1 MQDHPSVAY
10 TAGWYPDPV
19 GVHELRYHNGS
30 AWTGDVSDGGVR
42 HVSPIPPAPGG
53 QPGGTA
59 PLVLGIVSLC
69 IGWIPFVSVVAFGT
83 AIAAIVIGL
92 RRRRF
97 ASARSAANAGVV
109 MGAVGFGFAI
119 VGTWLGF
126 LVVDAVA
133 RYDDPGAHEVVL
145 TACGEV
151 DGITRADGTITN
163 LDDDTRTYTI
173 EVVFDSDRSDTIEV
187 PDVEPGDTAPFVVEQ
202 DLRFDDL
209 DCRVSSVKGPRP
221 FGLDLDT

>member
-1 MQDHPSVAY
+1 
-10 TAGWYPDPV
+10 
-19 GVHELRYHNGS
+19 
-30 AWTGDVSDGGVR
+30 
-42 HVSPIPPAPGG
+42 
-53 QPGGTA
+53 
-59 PLVLGIVSLC
+59 
-69 IGWIPFVSVVAFGT
+69 
-83 AIAAIVIGL
+83 
-92 RRRRF
+92 
-97 ASARSAANAGVV
+97 

-151 DGITRADGTITN
+151 DGVTRADGTITN

-173 EVVFDSDRSDTIEV
+173 EVVFDGDRSDTIEV
-187 PDVEPGDTAPFVVEQ
+187 ADVEPGDTAPFVVEQ